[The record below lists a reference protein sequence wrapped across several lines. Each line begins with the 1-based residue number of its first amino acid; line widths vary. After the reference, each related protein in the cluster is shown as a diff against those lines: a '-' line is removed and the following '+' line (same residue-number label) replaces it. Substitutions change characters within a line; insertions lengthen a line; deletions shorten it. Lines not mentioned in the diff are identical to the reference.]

1 MVDDPERFLTWN
13 GVLVQV
19 FVVLPVGEKEAVA
32 EASFA
37 GRYTVTDTEPFA
49 YGTTAQRQSRRNLI
63 ASLEDALRL
72 HQHTPGSLVKLHG
85 YLHECTYGAIGSL
98 SQLVRGA
105 ALEAIINGSEAV
117 TRKTPETIRGRPDRR
132 GRSPGTPPQPAT
144 RRQRPDADAA

>member
-1 MVDDPERFLTWN
+1 M
-13 GVLVQV
+13 
-19 FVVLPVGEKEAVA
+19 
-32 EASFA
+32 
-37 GRYTVTDTEPFA
+37 
-49 YGTTAQRQSRRNLI
+49 I

-72 HQHTPGSLVKLHG
+72 HQHKPGSLVKLDG
-85 YLHECTYGAIGSL
+85 YLHERMDGAIGGL

-105 ALEAIINGSEAV
+105 ALEAIINDSEAV